1 MVNMYGNPSTFT
13 DCDRL
18 SNCFQDRMAFVSHV
32 REVHATVLSRDSRK
46 FNEFICVS
54 IHSGGIYQGRRGSD
68 GTIFHRL
75 TDQRLHL
82 LELSSCRLNVS
93 LSEYHTPDLG

>member
-1 MVNMYGNPSTFT
+1 MVNMYGNSSTFT

-18 SNCFQDRMAFVSHV
+18 SDRFQNRIAFVSHMC
-32 REVHATVLSRDSRK
+32 EVHATVLSSDSRK
-46 FNEFICVS
+46 FNEFFRLSV
-54 IHSGGIYQGRRGSD
+54 HSGGIYQRRRGSD
-68 GTIFHRL
+68 GTVFHCL

-93 LSEYHTPDLG
+93 LPEYHTPDLG